1 MITKLKKKAV
11 SAVKKASAKAV
22 PKAKTVARSAKV
34 KDVPNSK
41 GMFDVAVIG
50 GGPAGLMAAGIAA
63 EKGAKV
69 ILLEKNE
76 ILGKKLLISGG
87 GRCNMTNAN
96 PNHRD
101 FVSKYGK
108 KGNFLFTP
116 FSKFGVPETIKFFNN
131 LGVDT
136 KVENN
141 FRVFPV
147 SDKSEDVLNAL
158 LKFAT
163 KNGVTFKIGAEVKS
177 IVKEKVG
184 KGTAGIKMTEKLGNI
199 SHIELASGEKIM
211 AKSFILA
218 AGGKSH
224 PETGSTGDGF
234 GWLKDLGHK
243 VAESNP
249 ALVPIK
255 IKEEWISGLAGI
267 SVDKANISVWT
278 PNENGQV
285 WKKVLNKDGRFLFTH
300 VGLTGPTVLN
310 MSKSI
315 GEYMDYSEVKVAID
329 FYPGVGLDKMHE
341 MVLKNF
347 EANLNKKVKNLIFP
361 EVPVKVFEIILRQ
374 LEIDGDWTVN
384 ELLREMR
391 NAIVEKFKRFEM
403 TVSGLLG
410 LDKAV
415 VTSGGLDLT
424 EVDFKTM
431 RSKIFPN
438 LYFAGDILD
447 FDRPSG
453 GFSLQIC
460 WTTGYVAGASAA
472 ENL

>member
-1 MITKLKKKAV
+1 MITKLKKKVGGVA
-11 SAVKKASAKAV
+11 KKAPVKAKAKD
-22 PKAKTVARSAKV
+22 KAKDKAQTVVLSKKV
-34 KDVPNSK
+34 KDAPNPK
-41 GMFDVAVIG
+41 GIFDVAVIG
-50 GGPAGLMAAGIAA
+50 GGPAGLMAAGIAS

-116 FSKFGVPETIKFFNN
+116 FSKYGVTDTIKFFNN
-131 LGVDT
+131 LGVET

-163 KNGVTFKIGAEVKS
+163 KHGVTFRIGAEVKN
-177 IVKEKVG
+177 IKKEKS
-184 KGTAGIKMTEKLGNI
+184 AGADGQKI
-199 SHIELASGEKIM
+199 SSIELTSGEKIL

-234 GWLKDLGHK
+234 EWLKDLGHK

-267 SVDKANISVWT
+267 SVDDANISVWV

-315 GEYMDYSEVKVAID
+315 GEFMDYSEVKVAID

-347 EANLNKKVKNLIFP
+347 EANLNKKVKNLVFP
-361 EVPVKVFEIILRQ
+361 EVPVKVYEIILRQ

-391 NAIVEKFKRFEM
+391 LALVEKFKRFEM

-431 RSKIFPN
+431 RSTIFSN

>member
-1 MITKLKKKAV
+1 MV
-11 SAVKKASAKAV
+11 VKKIVK
-22 PKAKTVARSAKV
+22 KV
-34 KDVPNSK
+34 NKEAGSVL
-41 GMFDVAVIG
+41 FDLAVIG
-50 GGPAGLMAAGIAA
+50 GGPAGLMAAGVAA
-63 EKGAKV
+63 QGGAKV

-116 FSKFGVPETIKFFNN
+116 FSKFGVAETIRFFND

-158 LKFAT
+158 INFAK
-163 KNGVTFKIGAEVKS
+163 KNKVEFKIGAEVEKIKKLKNKIS
-177 IVKEKVG
+177 TVK
-184 KGTAGIKMTEKLGNI
+184 
-199 SHIELASGEKIM
+199 LASGEVIE
-211 AKSFILA
+211 AKSFIIA
-218 AGGKSH
+218 SGGKSH

-234 GWLKDLGHK
+234 TWLKDLGHK
-243 VAESNP
+243 VIDSNP

-255 IKEEWISGLAGI
+255 IKEDWISLLAGI
-267 SVDKANISVWT
+267 AVDDAGISVWT
-278 PNENGQV
+278 PDQEKNGQA
-285 WKKVLNKDGRFLFTH
+285 WKKVLNKKGRFLFTH

-315 GEYMDYSEVKVAID
+315 GEFLDYSEVKMAID
-329 FYPGVGLDKMHE
+329 FYPGVGLDQMHAL
-341 MVLKNF
+341 VLKNF
-347 EANLNKKVKNLIFP
+347 EANLNKKVKNLVFP
-361 EVPVKVFEIILRQ
+361 EIPVKVYEIMLKQ

-391 NAIVEKFKRFEM
+391 LALVEKFKRFEM
-403 TVSGLLG
+403 TVHSLLG
-410 LDKAV
+410 VDKAV
-415 VTSGGLDLT
+415 VTSGGLDLS

-431 RSKIFPN
+431 RSTIFPN

-453 GFSLQIC
+453 GFSLQLC
-460 WTTGYVAGASAA
+460 WTTGYVAGSSAA

>member
-1 MITKLKKKAV
+1 M
-11 SAVKKASAKAV
+11 AVKKA
-22 PKAKTVARSAKV
+22 KV
-34 KDVPNSK
+34 Y
-41 GMFDVAVIG
+41 DVAIIG

-63 EKGAKV
+63 ERGNKV

-87 GRCNMTNAN
+87 GRCNITNVN

-116 FSKFGVPETIKFFNN
+116 FSIFGVPETVKFFND
-131 LGVDT
+131 LGVPT

-141 FRVFPV
+141 FRAFPE
-147 SDKSEDVLNAL
+147 SDKSSDVLNAL
-158 LKFAT
+158 VKFAE
-163 KNGVTFKIGAEVKS
+163 KNKVEFRIGAEVAKFKKLKPARTS
-177 IVKEKVG
+177 GGGNKITAVVLSSKEV
-184 KGTAGIKMTEKLGNI
+184 
-199 SHIELASGEKIM
+199 IE

-218 AGGKSH
+218 SGGKSH

-234 GWLKDLGHK
+234 EWLKDLGHN
-243 VAESNP
+243 VIDSAP

-255 IKEEWISGLAGI
+255 IKESWIAELSGI
-267 SVDKANISVWT
+267 SVDNAGLSVWIE
-278 PNENGQV
+278 ENNN
-285 WKKVLNKDGRFLFTH
+285 WKKVLSKKGRFLFTH

-310 MSKSI
+310 MSKEV
-315 GEYMDYSEVKVAID
+315 GEYLDYDEVKLAID
-329 FYPGVGLDKMHE
+329 FYPGAGLDQMHE

-347 EANLNKKVKNLIFP
+347 EANLNKKVKNLVFKEIP
-361 EVPVKVFEIILRQ
+361 TKVFDIMLKQ
-374 LEIDGDWTVN
+374 LEIDGDWMVN

-391 NAIVEKFKRFEM
+391 FALVEKFKRFEM
-403 TVSGLLG
+403 TVAGLLG
-410 LDKAV
+410 VDKAV
-415 VTSGGLDLT
+415 VTSGGLDLS

-431 RSKIFPN
+431 RSKIFDN

-453 GFSLQIC
+453 GFSLQLC
-460 WTTGYVAGASAA
+460 WTTGYVAGKAV
-472 ENL
+472 